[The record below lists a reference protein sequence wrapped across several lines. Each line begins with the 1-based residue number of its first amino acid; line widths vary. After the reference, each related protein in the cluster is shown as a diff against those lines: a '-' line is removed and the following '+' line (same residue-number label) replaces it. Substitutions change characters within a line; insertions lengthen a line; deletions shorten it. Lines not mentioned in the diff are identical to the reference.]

1 MAETRIVVRTSAA
14 WELTSLLPAWL
25 TVRPTSGRG
34 DTEVVVSCSE
44 DPTSADRTETASL
57 TFRVVDF
64 PEATASLRV
73 RRFKRDEVYV
83 KLTPLDGGGPPV
95 YVTPGRGV
103 NLRRDVSYRVTV
115 VLSYSSQKEGPWHA
129 RDLNMTTRDNPNPG
143 IDPIVRRLD
152 TIRCVTE
159 HTGLYTLD
167 IEYTIPGTTV
177 HPITLYISFS

>member
-1 MAETRIVVRTSAA
+1 MAEKRIVVRTSAA

-73 RRFKRDEVYV
+73 HRFKRDEVYV
-83 KLTPLDGGGPPV
+83 KLTPLDGGPPV
-95 YVTPGRGV
+95 CATPGRRV
-103 NLRRDVSYRVTV
+103 DLRRDVSYRVTV
-115 VLSYSSQKEGPWHA
+115 VLSYSLQREGPWRA
-129 RDLNMTTRDNPNPG
+129 RDLNMTTRNNPNPG
-143 IDPIVRRLD
+143 IDSIVRSLD

-159 HTGLYTLD
+159 HTGRYTLD

>member
-83 KLTPLDGGGPPV
+83 KLTPLDGGPPV
-95 YVTPGRGV
+95 YVTPGRRV
-103 NLRRDVSYRVTV
+103 NLRRDVSYRVAV
-115 VLSYSSQKEGPWHA
+115 VLSYSSQREGPWRA
-129 RDLNMTTRDNPNPG
+129 RDLNMTTRDKPNPG

>member
-25 TVRPTSGRG
+25 TVRPMSGRG
-34 DTEVVVSCSE
+34 DTEVAVSCSE
-44 DPTSADRTETASL
+44 DPGTADKTESASL
-57 TFRVVDF
+57 IFRLVDF
-64 PEATASLRV
+64 PEETASLRV

-83 KLTPLDGGGPPV
+83 KLTPPDGGSPV
-95 YVTPGRGV
+95 CVTPGSRV
-103 NLRRDVSYRVTV
+103 NIRRDVSYRVAV
-115 VLSYSSQKEGPWHA
+115 VLSYSSQREGPWRA

-143 IDPIVRRLD
+143 IDSIVRSLD

-159 HTGLYTLD
+159 HTGPYTLD

>member
-1 MAETRIVVRTSAA
+1 MAETRVVVRTSAA
-14 WELTSLLPAWL
+14 WELASPLPAWL

-44 DPTSADRTETASL
+44 DPTSADRTETAYL

-83 KLTPLDGGGPPV
+83 KLTPLDEGPPV
-95 YVTPGRGV
+95 YVTPGSRV
-103 NLRRDVSYRVTV
+103 ELRMHVSYRVAV
-115 VLSYSSQKEGPWHA
+115 ILSYDLRREGPWQA
-129 RDLNMTTRDNPNPG
+129 RDLNMGVRNNPNLG
-143 IDPIVRRLD
+143 LDPIVRRLD

-159 HTGLYTLD
+159 HTAPYKLD

>member
-1 MAETRIVVRTSAA
+1 MAEKRIVVRTSAA

-44 DPTSADRTETASL
+44 DPTSADSTETASL

-64 PEATASLRV
+64 PESTASLRV
-73 RRFKRDEVYV
+73 HRFKRDVVYV
-83 KLTPLDGGGPPV
+83 KLTPLDGGPPV
-95 YVTPGRGV
+95 YVTPGLRV

-115 VLSYSSQKEGPWHA
+115 VLSYSPQREGPWRA
-129 RDLNMTTRDNPNPG
+129 RDLNMTTRDRPNPS
-143 IDPIVRRLD
+143 IDPIVRSLD

-159 HTGLYTLD
+159 HTGRYTLD
-167 IEYTIPGTTV
+167 IEYTIPGTPV